1 MSKRVEL
8 GTEARNKLKS
18 GVDQVADAV
27 SVTLGAKGRN
37 VIIKRPYQEPHIT
50 KDGVTVAQHI
60 ELEDHIEELGAQVIK
75 NVAGR
80 AAKEA
85 GDGTTTATI
94 IAQSIIEKGL
104 KNIAAGANPM
114 DLKRGIDEAVK
125 RAAEYLKEV
134 SREILDEQDVVDIAT
149 VSANND
155 PEIGKIIAEAVTKAT
170 IDGLVNVEE
179 SKTNSTYIES
189 SEGME
194 FYSGLLAPYFVTN
207 EEKMIGEYEDVN
219 YLIYNGKVDKVERI
233 IKVIDLSI
241 NKMKP
246 LVIIAND
253 FDDNVVAALSINK
266 VKKGYNIIPVKAP
279 FTGDNRRSTLEDIAI
294 QTGGQMLAPEKGIE
308 LEDFKE
314 EYLGSSRKA
323 VLSQEKTSIIG
334 GLGDREAIENR
345 VKDLKNQIENSKH
358 EFDDDNLRK
367 RISKLIG
374 GVATIYVG
382 GTGEIDVKEKI
393 DRVDDAVSATRAAIQ
408 EGVVAGGGVTLF
420 NCAKSLR
427 GDEINQEDQ
436 KTGFSILTYAMQR
449 PIKQIALNSGKES
462 GNITSE
468 ILRNEYPWG
477 YNAKTDEFGD
487 MFEMGIIDPTKVTR
501 VALESAASVAGLI
514 LTTEVTITNKTEK
527 DGSKD

>member
-1 MSKRVEL
+1 
-8 GTEARNKLKS
+8 
-18 GVDQVADAV
+18 
-27 SVTLGAKGRN
+27 
-37 VIIKRPYQEPHIT
+37 
-50 KDGVTVAQHI
+50 
-60 ELEDHIEELGAQVIK
+60 
-75 NVAGR
+75 
-80 AAKEA
+80 
-85 GDGTTTATI
+85 
-94 IAQSIIEKGL
+94 
-104 KNIAAGANPM
+104 
-114 DLKRGIDEAVK
+114 
-125 RAAEYLKEV
+125 
-134 SREILDEQDVVDIAT
+134 
-149 VSANND
+149 
-155 PEIGKIIAEAVTKAT
+155 
-170 IDGLVNVEE
+170 
-179 SKTNSTYIES
+179 
-189 SEGME
+189 
-194 FYSGLLAPYFVTN
+194 
-207 EEKMIGEYEDVN
+207 
-219 YLIYNGKVDKVERI
+219 
-233 IKVIDLSI
+233 
-241 NKMKP
+241 
-246 LVIIAND
+246 
-253 FDDNVVAALSINK
+253 
-266 VKKGYNIIPVKAP
+266 
-279 FTGDNRRSTLEDIAI
+279 
-294 QTGGQMLAPEKGIE
+294 MLAPEKGIE